1 MARTGAQL
9 ARTVEQMTPNLSS
22 RADCVTGRSQA
33 PSIGLFS
40 PFRAEGVSTGNAL
53 LRAKKLPKK
62 LPTIERA
69 LYKAGGNPTGPSDG
83 S

>member
-1 MARTGAQL
+1 MHPQL
-9 ARTVEQMTPNLSS
+9 VESS
-22 RADCVTGRSQA
+22 RLRYRALQA

-69 LYKAGGNPTGPSDG
+69 LYKAGGNPTGPFGRS
-83 S
+83 